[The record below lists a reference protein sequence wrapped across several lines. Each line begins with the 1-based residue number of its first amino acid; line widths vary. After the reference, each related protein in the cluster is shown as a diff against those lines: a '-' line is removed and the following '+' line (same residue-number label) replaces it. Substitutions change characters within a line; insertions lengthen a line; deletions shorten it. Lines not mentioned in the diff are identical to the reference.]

1 MRKGAFEVKR
11 VVDLLGAFLTA
22 LALCILP
29 ARADVIAGPMIAVG
43 LLGIVLI
50 FAVVA
55 VAASLLV
62 RAVGRLREK
71 RKNEEQR

>member
-1 MRKGAFEVKR
+1 MKR
-11 VVDLLGAFLTA
+11 FVDVLGAFLTA

-29 ARADVIAGPMIAVG
+29 ARADVIAGPIIAVG

-62 RAVGRLREK
+62 RAVGRLRAK
-71 RKNEEQR
+71 RTDEEQR

>member
-1 MRKGAFEVKR
+1 MKR
-11 VVDLLGAFLTA
+11 FVDVLGAFLTA

-62 RAVGRLREK
+62 RAVGRLRAK
-71 RKNEEQR
+71 RKDEEQK

>member
-1 MRKGAFEVKR
+1 MTRI
-11 VVDLLGAFLTA
+11 VDVLGAFLTA
-22 LALCILP
+22 LVLCILP

-62 RAVGRLREK
+62 RAVGRLRAK
-71 RKNEEQR
+71 RKDEEQK

>member
-1 MRKGAFEVKR
+1 MKR
-11 VVDLLGAFLTA
+11 FVDVLGAFLAA

-62 RAVGRLREK
+62 RAVGRLRAK
-71 RKNEEQR
+71 RKDEEQK

>member
-1 MRKGAFEVKR
+1 MKR
-11 VVDLLGAFLTA
+11 FVDLMGAFLTA

-62 RAVGRLREK
+62 RAIGRLRAK
-71 RKNEEQR
+71 RKDEEQK

>member
-1 MRKGAFEVKR
+1 MKR

-50 FAVVA
+50 FAVIA

-62 RAVGRLREK
+62 RAIGRLRAK
-71 RKNEEQR
+71 RKDEERK

>member
-1 MRKGAFEVKR
+1 MKR

-62 RAVGRLREK
+62 RAVGRLRAK
-71 RKNEEQR
+71 RKDEEQK

>member
-1 MRKGAFEVKR
+1 MKR

-29 ARADVIAGPMIAVG
+29 ARADVIAGPMIGFG

-62 RAVGRLREK
+62 RAIGRLRAK
-71 RKNEEQR
+71 RKDEERK

>member
-1 MRKGAFEVKR
+1 MKR
-11 VVDLLGAFLTA
+11 FVDLLGAFLTA

-62 RAVGRLREK
+62 RAVGKLRAK
-71 RKNEEQR
+71 RKDEERK

>member
-1 MRKGAFEVKR
+1 MKR
-11 VVDLLGAFLTA
+11 MVDLLGAFLTA

-62 RAVGRLREK
+62 RAVGRLRAK
-71 RKNEEQR
+71 RKDEEQR

>member
-1 MRKGAFEVKR
+1 MKR
-11 VVDLLGAFLTA
+11 FVDLLGAFLTA

-50 FAVVA
+50 FAIVA

-71 RKNEEQR
+71 RKNENREER

>member
-1 MRKGAFEVKR
+1 MKR

-62 RAVGRLREK
+62 RAVGRLRAK
-71 RKNEEQR
+71 RKDEEQR

>member
-1 MRKGAFEVKR
+1 MKR
-11 VVDLLGAFLTA
+11 MVDLLGAFLTA

-50 FAVVA
+50 IAIVA

-62 RAVGRLREK
+62 RAIGRLRAK
-71 RKNEEQR
+71 RKGEEQK

>member
-1 MRKGAFEVKR
+1 MKR
-11 VVDLLGAFLTA
+11 FVDVLGAFLTA
-22 LALCILP
+22 LVLCILP

-62 RAVGRLREK
+62 RAVGRLRAK
-71 RKNEEQR
+71 RKDEEQR

>member
-1 MRKGAFEVKR
+1 MKR
-11 VVDLLGAFLTA
+11 IVDLLGAFLTA

-29 ARADVIAGPMIAVG
+29 ARADAMSGGVLVVG

-50 FAVVA
+50 FAIVA

-62 RAVGRLREK
+62 RAVGRLRAK
-71 RKNEEQR
+71 RKDEEQR

>member
-1 MRKGAFEVKR
+1 MKR
-11 VVDLLGAFLTA
+11 FVDVLGAFLTA
-22 LALCILP
+22 LALCIHP

-50 FAVVA
+50 FAVIA

-62 RAVGRLREK
+62 RAVGRLRAK
-71 RKNEEQR
+71 RKDEEQR

>member
-1 MRKGAFEVKR
+1 MKR
-11 VVDLLGAFLTA
+11 IVDLLGAFLTA

-62 RAVGRLREK
+62 RAIGRLRAK
-71 RKNEEQR
+71 RKDEEQK

>member
-1 MRKGAFEVKR
+1 MKR
-11 VVDLLGAFLTA
+11 FVDVLGAFLTA

-62 RAVGRLREK
+62 RAIGRLRAK
-71 RKNEEQR
+71 RKDEEQR

>member
-1 MRKGAFEVKR
+1 MKR

-43 LLGIVLI
+43 LIGIVLL
-50 FAVVA
+50 FAIVA

-62 RAVGRLREK
+62 RAIGRLRAK
-71 RKNEEQR
+71 RKNEEEK

>member
-1 MRKGAFEVKR
+1 MKR

-62 RAVGRLREK
+62 RVIGRLRAK
-71 RKNEEQR
+71 RKDEEQK

>member
-1 MRKGAFEVKR
+1 MKR

-22 LALCILP
+22 LTLCILP

-62 RAVGRLREK
+62 RAIGRLRAK
-71 RKNEEQR
+71 RKDEEEK

>member
-1 MRKGAFEVKR
+1 MKR
-11 VVDLLGAFLTA
+11 IVDLLGAFLTA

-62 RAVGRLREK
+62 RAIERLRAK
-71 RKNEEQR
+71 RKDEEQK

>member
-1 MRKGAFEVKR
+1 MKR
-11 VVDLLGAFLTA
+11 FVDLLGAFLTA

-50 FAVVA
+50 FAIVA
-55 VAASLLV
+55 VAASLLI
-62 RAVGRLREK
+62 RAIGRLRAK
-71 RKNEEQR
+71 RKDEEEK

>member
-1 MRKGAFEVKR
+1 MKR
-11 VVDLLGAFLTA
+11 IVDVLGAFLTA
-22 LALCILP
+22 LVLCILP

-62 RAVGRLREK
+62 RAVGRLRAK
-71 RKNEEQR
+71 RKDEEQR

>member
-1 MRKGAFEVKR
+1 MKR

-29 ARADVIAGPMIAVG
+29 ARADVIAGQMIAVG
-43 LLGIVLI
+43 LIGIVLF

-62 RAVGRLREK
+62 RAIGRLRAK
-71 RKNEEQR
+71 RKDEERK

>member
-1 MRKGAFEVKR
+1 MKR
-11 VVDLLGAFLTA
+11 FVDVLGAFLTA
-22 LALCILP
+22 LALYILP

-62 RAVGRLREK
+62 RAVGRLRAK
-71 RKNEEQR
+71 RKDEEQR

>member
-1 MRKGAFEVKR
+1 MKR

-50 FAVVA
+50 FALVA

-62 RAVGRLREK
+62 RAVGRLRAK
-71 RKNEEQR
+71 RKDEERK

>member
-1 MRKGAFEVKR
+1 MKR
-11 VVDLLGAFLTA
+11 FVDLLGAFLTA

-62 RAVGRLREK
+62 RAIGRLRAK
-71 RKNEEQR
+71 RRDDDREER

>member
-1 MRKGAFEVKR
+1 MKR

-22 LALCILP
+22 LTLCILP

-50 FAVVA
+50 FAIVA

-62 RAVGRLREK
+62 RAIGRLRAK
-71 RKNEEQR
+71 RKDEEQK